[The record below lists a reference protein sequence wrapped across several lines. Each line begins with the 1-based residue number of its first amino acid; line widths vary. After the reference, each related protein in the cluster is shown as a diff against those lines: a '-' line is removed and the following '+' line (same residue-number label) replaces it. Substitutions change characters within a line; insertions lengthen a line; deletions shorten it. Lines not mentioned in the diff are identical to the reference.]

1 MAVKEACIH
10 KSAVSFPVTGD
21 IIEGI
26 ENYALF
32 IMEEIWDLWQDTS
45 HSPYMNMAIDEALM
59 LSAEERGRPILRLYE
74 WEDDAISIGYTQKM
88 ERVPK
93 GRGTVVRRPTG
104 GGIVFHKHHFT
115 YTVVMPNSHWV
126 VEGTK
131 PVESY
136 NWINQA
142 VQSALKVLEMES
154 SLAVEEI
161 PKSVDRAGMVCFVT
175 PTKYDLLSGDRKI
188 AGSAQRRAREG
199 MLHQGSIEMEGIDIL
214 SAEALRRVLPHGF
227 KKVLKC
233 NFKSFIPSE
242 ELLRFAEQISKDKYS
257 SSEWNN
263 KR

>member
-1 MAVKEACIH
+1 
-10 KSAVSFPVTGD
+10 
-21 IIEGI
+21 
-26 ENYALF
+26 
-32 IMEEIWDLWQDTS
+32 MEEIWDLWQDTT

-59 LSAEERGRPILRLYE
+59 LTAEERGRPILRLYE
-74 WEDDAISIGYTQKM
+74 WQEDAVSIGYTQKI
-88 ERVPK
+88 ERVPQEK
-93 GRGTVVRRPTG
+93 GKIVRRPTG

-126 VEGTK
+126 VAGTK

-142 VQSALKVLEMES
+142 VQSSLKKLEMES
-154 SLAVEEI
+154 ALAVEEI

-175 PTKYDLLSGDRKI
+175 PTKYDLLSGERKI

-214 SAEALRRVLPHGF
+214 SAERLREVLPFGF
-227 KKVLKC
+227 NEVLKC
-233 NFKSFIPSE
+233 EFKSFIPSE
-242 ELLRFAEQISKDKYS
+242 ELLHLAENISEQKYATE
-257 SSEWNN
+257 EWNS

>member
-1 MAVKEACIH
+1 
-10 KSAVSFPVTGD
+10 
-21 IIEGI
+21 
-26 ENYALF
+26 
-32 IMEEIWDLWQDTS
+32 MEEIWDLWQDTT

-59 LSAEERGRPILRLYE
+59 LTANERGRPLLRLYE
-74 WEDDAISIGYTQKM
+74 WQEDAVSIGYTQRM
-88 ERVPK
+88 SRVPQE
-93 GRGTVVRRPTG
+93 RGTVVRRPTG

-126 VEGTK
+126 IEGTK

-142 VQSALKVLEMES
+142 VQSSLKQLEMES
-154 SLAVEEI
+154 SLAIDEI

-175 PTKYDLLSGDRKI
+175 PTKYDLLSGERKI

-214 SAEALRRVLPHGF
+214 NAETLRRVLPFGF
-227 KKVLKC
+227 KEVLKC
-233 NFKSFIPSE
+233 EFKSFIPSE
-242 ELLRFAEQISKDKYS
+242 ELLVLAKSISMEKYS
-257 SSEWNN
+257 TEEWNN